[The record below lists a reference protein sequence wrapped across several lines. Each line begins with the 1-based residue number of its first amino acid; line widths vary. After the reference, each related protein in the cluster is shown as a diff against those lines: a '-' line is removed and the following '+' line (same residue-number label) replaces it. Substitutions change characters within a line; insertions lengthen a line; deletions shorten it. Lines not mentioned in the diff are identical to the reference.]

1 METIRQVVDGR
12 ILSKVISLPKPMQSI
27 FVEVVITPTEKQS
40 KPTMTRSQLKA
51 KLKGSHTEVLSGAL
65 HSNGDMTLEGYRAER
80 REKYER
86 VN

>member
-65 HSNGDMTLEGYRAER
+65 HNNSNMTLEDYRAER